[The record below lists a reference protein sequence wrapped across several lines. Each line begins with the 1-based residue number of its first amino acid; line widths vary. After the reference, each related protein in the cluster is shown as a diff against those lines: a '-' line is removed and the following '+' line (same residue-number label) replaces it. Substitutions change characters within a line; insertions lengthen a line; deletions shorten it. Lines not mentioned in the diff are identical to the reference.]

1 MWARDAACLASVKEF
16 GVVGAALG
24 AHGEHEEADE
34 IVAEDD
40 GGE

>member
-1 MWARDAACLASVKEF
+1 MWARDAPCRALVEELR
-16 GVVGAALG
+16 VVGVPRG
-24 AHGEHEEADE
+24 THGEHEEPDE